1 MTMMLRIIGQERNE
15 ENRKMNKAEEGGEG
29 AVQ

>member
-1 MTMMLRIIGQERNE
+1 MTTMLRITGQERNE
-15 ENRKMNKAEEGGEG
+15 ETRKMNKAEEGGEG